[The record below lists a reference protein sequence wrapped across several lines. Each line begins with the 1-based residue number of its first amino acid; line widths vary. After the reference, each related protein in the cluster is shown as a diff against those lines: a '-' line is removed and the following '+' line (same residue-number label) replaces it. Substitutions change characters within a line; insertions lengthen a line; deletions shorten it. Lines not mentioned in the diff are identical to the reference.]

1 MQASHFKG
9 ITMDITKPTYKVN
22 RHKDGTYTVHTKKG
36 STLVRK
42 VKGYWKPVGNSYA
55 YYVTLRDAIIAVT
68 FK

>member
-1 MQASHFKG
+1 MN
-9 ITMDITKPTYKVN
+9 ITKPIYKVH

-42 VKGYWKPVGNSYA
+42 VQGYWKPIGSTYP
-55 YYVTLRDAIIAVT
+55 YYVTLRDAIIAVA